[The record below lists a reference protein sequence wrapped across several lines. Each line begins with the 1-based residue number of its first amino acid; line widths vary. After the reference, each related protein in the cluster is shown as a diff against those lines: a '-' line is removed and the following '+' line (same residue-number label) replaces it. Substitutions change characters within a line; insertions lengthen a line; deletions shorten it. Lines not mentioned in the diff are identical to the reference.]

1 MSSKLFHVLLF
12 KFPKESETIAH
23 TAGDAL
29 QDLRTVIPEIQSI
42 SFGSTQ
48 DNLYEGFRPRLKGY
62 THAAVLVFNSAEALK
77 TYNFHPAHQKFVAEH
92 VKPYLDPAEDMIVLE
107 MMKVWNK
114 YNPNYLT
121 QDELDY
127 SACLEMA
134 YKIAKVKGWKKQTV
148 LYEKQND
155 CVASWEKIVLFI
167 RSDSFLKKLAVQNIN
182 NQFQMVIQKMTN
194 PDEVKEVAKTERQ
207 NPTIKPVTEEM
218 LAKYR

>member
-92 VKPYLDPAEDMIVLE
+92 VKPYLDPAEDMIVLDYFSE
-107 MMKVWNK
+107 EGKQESKIFGYMMHLI
-114 YNPNYLT
+114 PIT
-121 QDELDY
+121 F
-127 SACLEMA
+127 
-134 YKIAKVKGWKKQTV
+134 TV
-148 LYEKQND
+148 SIIYYFW
-155 CVASWEKIVLFI
+155 S
-167 RSDSFLKKLAVQNIN
+167 IN
-182 NQFQMVIQKMTN
+182 RVRYF
-194 PDEVKEVAKTERQ
+194 A
-207 NPTIKPVTEEM
+207 
-218 LAKYR
+218 